1 MSTSIT
7 TATLDALAAE
17 RDALLAAIAQFDDAA
32 QDRKGVVGEWSIKN
46 VLAHLTAW
54 ERVVIAI
61 TPERLRTRTTPAL
74 LATLTNDED
83 RWNAEQVAAAEHL
96 TPTEQRAAMADA
108 RIALV
113 ELIRTLGEETVARP
127 NPWPQWQGTLGE
139 YFVAAIAG
147 HEREHREA
155 IVAAS

>member
-1 MSTSIT
+1 MSISIT

-17 RDALLAAIAQFDDAA
+17 RDALLAAVARFDDAA

-46 VLAHLTAW
+46 VLAHLTVW
-54 ERVVIAI
+54 ERVVVAI
-61 TPERLRTRTTPAL
+61 TPERLRTRTMPTL
-74 LATLTNDED
+74 LAALNNDED

-96 TPTEQRAAMADA
+96 TPAEQRAALADA

-113 ELIRTLGEETVARP
+113 ELIRALGEETVARP

-139 YFVAAIAG
+139 YFVATIAG
-147 HEREHREA
+147 HEREHRGT
-155 IVAAS
+155 ITASS